1 MNKES
6 TKRNVT
12 LKVTVINIPQKK
24 SVGVLTIEME
34 IFEQNRT
41 VDSTPGAW
49 TLSCQIV
56 SILIRLLL
64 C

>member
-1 MNKES
+1 MNIYKES

-12 LKVTVINIPQKK
+12 LKVTVINIPHKK

-41 VDSTPGAW
+41 VDST
-49 TLSCQIV
+49 LSCQIV